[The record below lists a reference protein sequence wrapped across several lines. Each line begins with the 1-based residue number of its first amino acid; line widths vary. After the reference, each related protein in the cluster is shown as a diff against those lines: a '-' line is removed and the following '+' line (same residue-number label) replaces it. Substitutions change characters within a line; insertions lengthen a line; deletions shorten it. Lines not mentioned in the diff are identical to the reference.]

1 MIGAA
6 FSILCKLLD
15 MLFFCFVLFF
25 MCDVPRSN
33 RANCSQVEGKEQQKQ
48 KLFLISTNL
57 WEHSRVTVDQE
68 V

>member
-25 MCDVPRSN
+25 MCDVPRGN